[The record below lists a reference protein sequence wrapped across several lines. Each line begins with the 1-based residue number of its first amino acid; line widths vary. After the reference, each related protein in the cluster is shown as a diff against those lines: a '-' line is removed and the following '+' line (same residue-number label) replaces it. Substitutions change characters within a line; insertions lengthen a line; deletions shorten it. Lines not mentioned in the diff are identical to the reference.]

1 MKSPAL
7 GHFRN
12 ALLLLTS
19 MTLLFLAASPAAAQN
34 DKKKKK
40 KPEPVTDTGKPLLAL
55 GDEQQI
61 DYMISDMLGA
71 WQIGDIEKLRR
82 DYADDVSVVNGAWAP
97 PVVGWTNYLAL
108 YQQQRAHMSS
118 VRMDRQDTYIKVN
131 GTIGW
136 AAYQWEFQGLMDGQE
151 TGARGQ
157 TTLVLEKRKDRWV
170 IVHNH
175 TSLIQTFQPPQPG
188 ATPAAPAAQPTKP
201 ATP

>member
-7 GHFRN
+7 RRFQN
-12 ALLLLTS
+12 TLLLLAG
-19 MTLLFLAASPAAAQN
+19 MALLSLAASPAAAQN

-55 GDEQQI
+55 PDEQQI

-71 WQIGDIEKLRR
+71 WQLGDVEKLHR

-97 PVVGWTNYLAL
+97 PVIGWTNYLAL
-108 YQQQRAHMSS
+108 YQQQRTHMSS

-157 TTLVLEKRKDRWV
+157 TSLVLEKRKDRWV

-175 TSLIQTFQPPQPG
+175 TSLIQTFQPQQPAATPPAAAPQP
-188 ATPAAPAAQPTKP
+188 AKP
-201 ATP
+201 

>member
-7 GHFRN
+7 RHFQN
-12 ALLLLTS
+12 TLLLLAG
-19 MTLLFLAASPAAAQN
+19 MALLSLAASPAAAQN

-55 GDEQQI
+55 PDEQQI

-71 WQIGDIEKLRR
+71 WQLGDVEKLHR

-97 PVVGWTNYLAL
+97 PVIGWTNYLAL
-108 YQQQRAHMSS
+108 YQQQRTHMSS

-157 TTLVLEKRKDRWV
+157 TSLVLEKRKDRWV

-175 TSLIQTFQPPQPG
+175 TSLIQTFQPQQ
-188 ATPAAPAAQPTKP
+188 PAAIPPAAQPQSAKP
-201 ATP
+201 